1 MKLVDLLKDKV
12 IGMYI
17 DILKGEKKIAG
28 IYQGM
33 EKGKFMVKSVEE
45 VNEGDNLEVR
55 LSIGGWNFIFPCVVE
70 KVGENRTIL
79 KPLGKVK
86 IREKRKE
93 KRVPILK
100 KCVINS
106 KRGLM
111 LDASYHGT
119 RILST
124 DEYNI
129 GDIVEVE
136 VEGNA
141 IKGIVRWMKP
151 EEVDLKSVGVMIEN
165 ATPWWMDYV
174 KERLAEFA
182 SVLRRM

>member
-1 MKLVDLLKDKV
+1 LKLVDLLKDKV
-12 IGMYI
+12 IGMYV
-17 DILKGEKKIAG
+17 DILKGEKKITG

-33 EKGKFMVKSVEE
+33 EKGKFVVKSVEDI
-45 VNEGDNLEVR
+45 NEGDNLEVR

-100 KCVINS
+100 KCVINN

-111 LDASYHGT
+111 LDVSFHGT
-119 RILST
+119 RILTT
-124 DEYNI
+124 DEYKI
-129 GDIVEVE
+129 GDAVEVKIKE
-136 VEGNA
+136 NI
-141 IKGIVRWMKP
+141 IKGIVRWVKP

-165 ATPWWMDYV
+165 ATPWWADYV
-174 KERLAEFA
+174 KEKLTE
-182 SVLRRM
+182 SVNVLRRM